1 MKKNKSRYRFVNLSL
16 PAWCFMMTTMMFSA
30 CSTDTI
36 DTWTEETALAWF
48 PDDVPFNY
56 TFVTEPEQ
64 TTQMVKMIDIQLAT
78 PVKNY
83 PRKINIEVAQ
93 PLHNPQSRIEFVN
106 PVTVEAG
113 AQSAQLQVTFYRTP
127 NLNNE
132 VDTLVLRII
141 PSDDFQP
148 GIIGLTEKAVVISN
162 TFLRPEWWKGDTGN
176 NLGEFC
182 QTKLIVYYTVF
193 GTVDFMFCDSL
204 WSLQGQLATYK
215 LNEYSKAHYGKEFR
229 YLTDS
234 DLPL

>member
-1 MKKNKSRYRFVNLSL
+1 
-16 PAWCFMMTTMMFSA
+16 
-30 CSTDTI
+30 
-36 DTWTEETALAWF
+36 
-48 PDDVPFNY
+48 
-56 TFVTEPEQ
+56 
-64 TTQMVKMIDIQLAT
+64 
-78 PVKNY
+78 
-83 PRKINIEVAQ
+83 
-93 PLHNPQSRIEFVN
+93 VN

-141 PSDDFQP
+141 PSEDFQP

-182 QTKLIVYYTVF
+182 QTKLRVYYAVF
-193 GTVDFMFCDSL
+193 GTVDFMFGESL
-204 WSLQGQLATYK
+204 WSLQGQLAMYQ
-215 LNEYSKAHYGKEFR
+215 LDEYSKAHYGKEFR